1 MGLQDRLDQICA
13 TQPFATSF
21 HVRDLATGA
30 VYARDADGI
39 RPSASTRKISIMMAA
54 LRAVHQGRLDLA
66 EPVTVTA
73 EMSEGVASGTFQ
85 YMTPGFVITLRDAI
99 VQMIIMSDNVCTGIV
114 AGRLTLDELN
124 DFCGKAGMTGTTHR
138 FIVPPPDMPPD
149 HRLDEV
155 TTTTPADQG
164 CLLAQILAGCGDAEV
179 AARLGCTP
187 ELCQL
192 GLQFLS
198 WQKYR
203 TMLPSQLPA
212 GTMVAHKTGTGR
224 RGRMDAG
231 IVYRD
236 TAPRFIIAVY
246 TDQVPTT
253 MPDGLPG
260 YAAAFLVIGAL
271 ARACWEA
278 FSP

>member
-1 MGLQDRLDQICA
+1 MELQDRLDQICA
-13 TQPFATSF
+13 TPAFTTCFYVQ
-21 HVRDLATGA
+21 DLATGA
-30 VYARDADGI
+30 VYARDADAI

-54 LRAVHQGRLDLA
+54 LRAVSQGRLDLA

-99 VQMIIMSDNVCTGIV
+99 VQMIIMSDNVCTRIV
-114 AGRLTLDELN
+114 ADRLTLDELN
-124 DFCGKAGMTGTTHR
+124 DFCSTAGMTGTTHR
-138 FIVPPPDMPPD
+138 FIVPPPDMPAD

-164 CLLAQILAGCGDAEV
+164 RLLAQILTGCSDAEV

-187 ELCQL
+187 ALCQL

-203 TMLPSQLPA
+203 TMIPSQLPA

-236 TAPRFIIAVY
+236 ATPRFIITVY
-246 TDQVPTT
+246 TDRVPAT

-260 YAAAFLVIGAL
+260 YAAAFFVIGSL
-271 ARACWEA
+271 ARACWET